1 MASGRRVL
9 KCKMLNGWSACRR
22 FVHMLRLIEAI
33 FQTYVRLH
41 MSATFVTMRHET
53 PTMMTTIIMHESSR
67 ARSGWSAVC
76 VIIIIRPRS
85 KWCVVVVRSFVH
97 CRRSWRTMFYACAH
111 ARVTSTSNK
120 VQSIVLNE
128 CMTVSVYFCVL
139 HTLCMNI
146 CMCK

>member
-1 MASGRRVL
+1 M

-22 FVHMLRLIEAI
+22 FAHMLRLIEAI

-53 PTMMTTIIMHESSR
+53 PTMMTTIIMHESSVR
-67 ARSGWSAVC
+67 VGREVGGRLY

-85 KWCVVVVRSFVH
+85 KWCVVVRSFIVDVVG
-97 CRRSWRTMFYACAH
+97 SMFYACAH